1 MINDVFD
8 NVGPGIGCAL
18 YVDDGAIWKRV
29 QNFLQVISCMPLKRW
44 NSGLWTGDLKC
55 QQVNHVEYYTPIIQG
70 FRGALKSIK
79 CH

>member
-29 QNFLQVISCMPLKRW
+29 QNFLPVIYFMQATIKKVEWTFDWRFKMSTSKSC
-44 NSGLWTGDLKC
+44 
-55 QQVNHVEYYTPIIQG
+55 
-70 FRGALKSIK
+70 
-79 CH
+79 